1 MLNQPIARQGEKPA
15 WWLALVKAD
24 RKRKEMYCP
33 PAPAAE
39 RIQITAERAGGTQ
52 SNTVAYLNNNCIS
65 YIYFYFNIYT

>member
-1 MLNQPIARQGEKPA
+1 
-15 WWLALVKAD
+15 
-24 RKRKEMYCP
+24 MYCP

-52 SNTVAYLNNNCIS
+52 SNTVAYLNNNRIS